1 MTPLFTLLRR
11 SFSGSITRGGRLGGL
26 RVPQQ
31 QPEPQI
37 SLPGPPGQS
46 GSVTP
51 PPPPSP
57 TLPTPG
63 VPGAGSAGGDGTIA
77 HLISDLQQS
86 GKVHKETLALMEGS
100 KEWQDYESNV
110 NFEMNILRLRYA
122 ATPDAPVTPARR
134 AQMQAH
140 LRAVQAKVMEEHA
153 TEAAQ
158 RFVESLSSK
167 EVGELRDMVGRLDV
181 PGVGAAMAEAIKAKG
196 EGYQSFQLSAEA
208 LKDTLWEVSSALGGG
223 AGGGGGRGGGG
234 GKR

>member
-1 MTPLFTLLRR
+1 M
-11 SFSGSITRGGRLGGL
+11 
-26 RVPQQ
+26 
-31 QPEPQI
+31 
-37 SLPGPPGQS
+37 
-46 GSVTP
+46 
-51 PPPPSP
+51 
-57 TLPTPG
+57 
-63 VPGAGSAGGDGTIA
+63 
-77 HLISDLQQS
+77 
-86 GKVHKETLALMEGS
+86 HKETLALMEGS

-234 GKR
+234 GGKR